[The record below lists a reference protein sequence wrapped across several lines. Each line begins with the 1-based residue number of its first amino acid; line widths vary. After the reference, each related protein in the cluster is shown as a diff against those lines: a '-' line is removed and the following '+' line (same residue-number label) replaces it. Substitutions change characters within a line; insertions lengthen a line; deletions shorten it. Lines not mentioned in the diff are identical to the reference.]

1 VRIILFTS
9 QNNTK
14 TKKDGEDMNKSD
26 ANKDDSNHNEMEAPE
41 DIVKDVE
48 KYE

>member
-1 VRIILFTS
+1 
-9 QNNTK
+9 
-14 TKKDGEDMNKSD
+14 MNKSD
-26 ANKDDSNHNEMEAPE
+26 ADKDDFNYNEMEAPE